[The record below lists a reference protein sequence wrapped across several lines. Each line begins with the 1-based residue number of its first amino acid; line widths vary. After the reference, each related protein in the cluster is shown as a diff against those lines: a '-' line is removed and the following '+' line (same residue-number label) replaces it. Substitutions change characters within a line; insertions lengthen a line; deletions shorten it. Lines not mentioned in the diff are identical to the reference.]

1 MSGSNRA
8 RYCLPSTFIRRENTF
23 FFKPDTRDWFGGIPA
38 VGLGLAT
45 AKYGDSTSADD
56 DQPIFDALGQELE
69 NIIRD
74 QVSRIHGELIG
85 KILLPEG
92 CANLAFGGKNH
103 DELYMTARRS
113 LYRIKLILASPK

>member
-1 MSGSNRA
+1 M
-8 RYCLPSTFIRRENTF
+8 RYVGVEQGEILSTIDLYPKGKYI

-74 QVSRIHGELIG
+74 QAPEVAQLAGSQRGQERVEIAGAGAFTYLNQHPGSRLGAGFLQG
-85 KILLPEG
+85 
-92 CANLAFGGKNH
+92 
-103 DELYMTARRS
+103 R
-113 LYRIKLILASPK
+113 